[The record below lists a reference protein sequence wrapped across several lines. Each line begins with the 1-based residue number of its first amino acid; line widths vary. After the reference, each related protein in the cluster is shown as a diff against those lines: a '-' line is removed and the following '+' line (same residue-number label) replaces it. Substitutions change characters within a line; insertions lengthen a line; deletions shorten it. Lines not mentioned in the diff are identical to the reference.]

1 MAMAALFRKTGFDV
15 ISSRLDP
22 NVLDFR
28 RLVREFMFAARSADT
43 AIIYWGAS
51 RRAGST
57 V

>member
-15 ISSRLDP
+15 INSPLDL
-22 NVLDFR
+22 NVFDFR
-28 RLVREFMFAARSADT
+28 RLVREFMFTAQSADT

-57 V
+57 A

>member
-15 ISSRLDP
+15 INSRLDL
-22 NVLDFR
+22 NVFDFR
-28 RLVREFMFAARSADT
+28 RLVREFMFTAQSADT

-51 RRAGST
+51 RRAGSI